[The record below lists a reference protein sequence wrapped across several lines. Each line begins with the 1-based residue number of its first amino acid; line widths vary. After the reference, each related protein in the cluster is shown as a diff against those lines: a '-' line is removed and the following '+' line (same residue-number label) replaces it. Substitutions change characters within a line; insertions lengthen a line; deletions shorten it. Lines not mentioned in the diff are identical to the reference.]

1 MANAGFI
8 RATSTRQAIYAIR
21 ERMVRKW
28 SRLVGKLPLVARV
41 PKPLNIL
48 LGLTVLASP
57 GIGIVPAARGQSR
70 DPIVT
75 SDSPEYCGE
84 LMSRFTG
91 MTKAAATPPPTEAAQ
106 LSEEGE
112 RMCGQGQTR
121 GGILR
126 LRRALLIMRRGED

>member
-1 MANAGFI
+1 MMRN
-8 RATSTRQAIYAIR
+8 
-21 ERMVRKW
+21 W
-28 SRLVGKLPLVARV
+28 PRLDGKLPLVARV
-41 PKPLNIL
+41 PIPLSIM
-48 LGLTVLASP
+48 LGLTVLTSPASD
-57 GIGIVPAARGQSR
+57 IIVSAQAQSR

-91 MTKAAATPPPTEAAQ
+91 MTKATTTPPPMEAAQ
-106 LSEEGE
+106 LLEEGE

-121 GGILR
+121 GGIQR

>member
-1 MANAGFI
+1 M
-8 RATSTRQAIYAIR
+8 TRIWPGLVDKLSQ
-21 ERMVRKW
+21 
-28 SRLVGKLPLVARV
+28 VGKLPLVARV
-41 PKPLNIL
+41 PTAMSII

-57 GIGIVPAARGQSR
+57 GFGPGGEIIVSAHAESP

-91 MTKAAATPPPTEAAQ
+91 MTKAIATPPPTEAAQ
-106 LSEEGE
+106 RSEEGE

-121 GGILR
+121 GGIQR
-126 LRRALLIMRRGED
+126 LRRALLIMRRGEE

>member
-1 MANAGFI
+1 MMRNGP
-8 RATSTRQAIYAIR
+8 
-21 ERMVRKW
+21 
-28 SRLVGKLPLVARV
+28 RLVGKLLPVARA
-41 PKPLNIL
+41 PIPLGIMFGFIVLTSPRFGIIL
-48 LGLTVLASP
+48 SAHAQV
-57 GIGIVPAARGQSR
+57 R

-106 LSEEGE
+106 LSEEGV
-112 RMCGQGQTR
+112 RMCVQGQTR
-121 GGILR
+121 GGIQR